1 MPVSDRILYASPMRT
16 GETITNGAL
25 LEAFRH
31 NAWANKQLLDFC
43 RDLSVE
49 LLTAPGIGTYGGIL
63 ETFNHI
69 VLADARYLR
78 RLAGS
83 GPPWDD
89 SGAGSDPGDVDP
101 ESIAI
106 EELHSRVEES
116 EKLWEELLA
125 EPIDAE
131 RVIILDQGAYQ
142 AHAGVLVAQALHHG
156 NAHREQICAILTGA
170 GMQPPDVQAWAYAD
184 ATGRGGERKPDA

>member
-1 MPVSDRILYASPMRT
+1 MLEPEKGS
-16 GETITNGAL
+16 TNGAL

-31 NAWANKQLLDFC
+31 NAWATKQLLEFC
-43 RDLSVE
+43 RDLSTQQ
-49 LLTAPGIGTYGGIL
+49 LTAPGIGTYGGIL

-69 VLADARYLR
+69 ILAEARYLR

-83 GPPWDD
+83 GPSWVD
-89 SGAGSDPGDVDP
+89 SDGGSDPGDVNPD
-101 ESIAI
+101 SID
-106 EELHSRVEES
+106 LDRLRSRVEET
-116 EKLWEELLA
+116 EKLWVELLS
-125 EPIDAE
+125 EPLDAE
-131 RVIILDQGAYQ
+131 RLIILDEGAYQ

-184 ATGRGGERKPDA
+184 AAGRGGERNPDA

>member
-1 MPVSDRILYASPMRT
+1 M
-16 GETITNGAL
+16 NGAL

-31 NAWANKQLLDFC
+31 NAWANMQLLQFC
-43 RDLSVE
+43 RDLPGE
-49 LLTAPGIGTYGGIL
+49 QLTTPGLGTYGGIL

-83 GPPWDD
+83 APHWVD
-89 SGAGSDPGDVDP
+89 SEGGSDPGDVDP
-101 ESIAI
+101 ESLDID
-106 EELHSRVEES
+106 ELLSKVEQT
-116 EKLWEELLA
+116 EKLWEELLS
-125 EPIDAE
+125 EPLDAE
-131 RVIILDQGAYQ
+131 RVIILDQGAYE

-156 NAHREQICAILTGA
+156 NAHREQICATLTAA

-184 ATGRGGERKPDA
+184 ATGRGGERSPLD

>member
-1 MPVSDRILYASPMRT
+1 MSALTA
-16 GETITNGAL
+16 NGAL

-31 NAWANKQLLDFC
+31 NAWANTWLLEFC
-43 RDLSVE
+43 RDLSPE
-49 LLTAPGIGTYGGIL
+49 QLTTPGSGTYAGIL

-83 GPPWDD
+83 GPSWVD
-89 SGAGSDPGDVDP
+89 SEGGSDPGDVRP
-101 ESIAI
+101 ESLDID
-106 EELHSRVEES
+106 LLRSRVEETA
-116 EKLWEELLA
+116 KLWEQLLVD
-125 EPIDAE
+125 PLDAE

-156 NAHREQICAILTGA
+156 NAHREQICAILTAG
-170 GMQPPDVQAWAYAD
+170 GMQPPDVQAWAYAE
-184 ATGRGGERKPDA
+184 ATGRGRERSPED